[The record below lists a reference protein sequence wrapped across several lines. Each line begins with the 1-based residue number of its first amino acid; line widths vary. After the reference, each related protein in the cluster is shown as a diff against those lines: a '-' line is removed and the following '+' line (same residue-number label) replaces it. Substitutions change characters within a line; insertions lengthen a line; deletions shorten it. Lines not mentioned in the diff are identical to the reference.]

1 MCENLIRRR
10 ERVTFGVIGNLWTKA
25 NTVKEKEVLVRLEDT
40 NGFSFLQADSRGM
53 PFMQTRQ
60 SCAPPREFIFDQE
73 TIPVNHPMHL
83 QVALMVAAIAGSA
96 AHAGSGNSVFKAM
109 GLSREIEAG
118 WTSPGDADEP
128 PALIATGDFNRDGI
142 ADMVEV
148 TLPDGKNSSQHFLT
162 ILLGQADGTFRSLA
176 SQSLIGRDPRALV
189 VGDFNKDGN
198 PDVILGDGDGTLV
211 EFLGDGKGGV
221 TRAETI
227 ATVGSVV
234 SIAVGQFT
242 HDGNLDLAVSDVH
255 SNSAAI
261 LLGGGDGSFR
271 LVWSFSL
278 PKQGAEFRLA
288 TADFNRDGVADL
300 VIMNEDSEDY
310 EVMLGNGNGTFTY
323 SPELSHLKD
332 PNSYCPS

>member
-1 MCENLIRRR
+1 M
-10 ERVTFGVIGNLWTKA
+10 
-25 NTVKEKEVLVRLEDT
+25 
-40 NGFSFLQADSRGM
+40 
-53 PFMQTRQ
+53 
-60 SCAPPREFIFDQE
+60 
-73 TIPVNHPMHL
+73 NHRMHL
-83 QVALMVAAIAGSA
+83 PVALVVATIAVSA
-96 AHAGSGNSVFKAM
+96 AHAGPGNYVFKDL
-109 GLSREIEAG
+109 GLSKEIDAG
-118 WTSPGDADEP
+118 WTSSGDADEP
-128 PALIATGDFNRDGI
+128 SALIATGDFNRDGI

-148 TLPDGKNSSQHFLT
+148 TLPDAKNSNQHFLT
-162 ILLGQADGTFRSLA
+162 VLLGQADGTFKSLG

-211 EFLGDGKGGV
+211 EFLGSGKGDMTPAG
-221 TRAETI
+221 TI
-227 ATVGSVV
+227 ATLGSVV
-234 SIAVGQFT
+234 SIGVGHFT
-242 HDGNLDLAVSDVH
+242 HDGNLDLAVSDVR